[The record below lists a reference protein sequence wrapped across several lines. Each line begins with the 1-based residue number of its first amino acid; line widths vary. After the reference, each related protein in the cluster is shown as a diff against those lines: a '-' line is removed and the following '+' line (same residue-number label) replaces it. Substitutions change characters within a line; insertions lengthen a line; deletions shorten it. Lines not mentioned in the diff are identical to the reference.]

1 MKIPTKKI
9 HNGFEIPVYGFG
21 LWLVGGKRSAEYEND
36 EREIT
41 ALKNALDLGVTHFD
55 TAEGYAAGHSEE
67 LLGQAI
73 KGYDREK
80 LFLATKISGENQ
92 TYDGVYKSLNASLE
106 RLETNYVD
114 LYMLHSY
121 PAKGIPIKETMRALN
136 ELVDTGKIKYIGV
149 SNLTPRRF
157 DEAQKYSKNK
167 IVCNQVHY
175 NIQFREAEIS
185 GVLKHCQKNDI
196 MLVAWRPLQ
205 KNMLPESELIN
216 SFAEK
221 YNKTPNQVALNWLTS
236 QDNVVTISKTSSLKH
251 LKENIEAVSWRMAAE
266 DIEKIRNDLP
276 YQESISDTYPLN
288 YDADIPA

>member
-1 MKIPTKKI
+1 MNIPTKKL
-9 HNGFEIPVYGFG
+9 HNGFEMPVYGFG
-21 LWLVGGKRSAEYEND
+21 LWQVGGKRSAEYEND
-36 EREIT
+36 EREVT

-67 LLGQAI
+67 LLGRAI

-92 TYDGVYKSLNASLE
+92 TYNGVYRSLNASLK
-106 RLETNYVD
+106 RLGTDYVD

-121 PAKGIPIKETMRALN
+121 PAKGISIKETMRALD
-136 ELVDTGKIKYIGV
+136 ELVDAGKIKYIGV

-157 DEAQKYSKNK
+157 NEAQRYSKNK

-185 GVLKHCQKNDI
+185 GVLEHCQKNDI

-205 KNMLPESELIN
+205 KNTLPESELIT
-216 SFAEK
+216 SLAQK
-221 YNKTPNQVALNWLTS
+221 YNKTPNQIALNWLTS
-236 QDNVVTISKTSSLKH
+236 QNNVVTISKTSSLEH
-251 LKENIEAVSWRMAAE
+251 LKENIEAVNWRMDTE
-266 DIEKIRNDLP
+266 DIEKIRNDFP